1 MHCFLW
7 SFTRKGRKCDMK
19 VSTQPVRTQGVAVP
33 TAHLQRNFWLG
44 VLSGIGYNLY
54 LVFFS
59 TELILAWFLTELTDS
74 NLLISLLIPVEMGS
88 WYFLQIVFSGYVER
102 KPLTMPVYR
111 VTAGIRV
118 AALGLLAVAAFTVTD
133 PQALIVAFF
142 LLFVTNAL
150 MAGVAALPFMNIVA
164 KTIPS
169 DRRGAYFGWRRFAG
183 GLLGLGAGVLVRA
196 ILAPETGLTFSGSFG
211 WLFVLTTVV
220 TLLQVVTFSLVIEP
234 HEAVDTRRVP
244 LKEQFGRALTLP
256 IRDGNFGRYLG
267 TRVAIVAAALA
278 LPFYTVYARR
288 VLAAPEETVG
298 IYLMGMTLAGVLSNL
313 AFARLS
319 DRWGNRLVVRLAAL
333 MAMLVPA
340 TALLVAF
347 APGLGPARV
356 AVFGLVYVLQGIQ
369 VSARVIGGTNYLL
382 ELTPSIERVLYIG
395 VAHGVLGVVF
405 FMSPLGAA
413 IVDSLGFV
421 PLFVVALAAGLVAII
436 VSLTLDEPRRRL
448 LPVEAEA
455 ASV

>member
-1 MHCFLW
+1 V
-7 SFTRKGRKCDMK
+7 K
-19 VSTQPVRTQGVAVP
+19 VSNQPVRNQGTAAP
-33 TAHLQRNFWLG
+33 TDHLQRNFWLG

-74 NLLISLLIPVEMGS
+74 NLLISLLIPIEMGS

-118 AALGLLAVAAFTVTD
+118 AALGLLAAATFTITDPQILVAAF
-133 PQALIVAFF
+133 F
-142 LLFVTNAL
+142 LFFVTNAL
-150 MAGVAALPFMNIVA
+150 LAGIAALPFMNVVA
-164 KTIPS
+164 KTIPPG
-169 DRRGAYFGWRRFAG
+169 RRGAYFGWRRFAG
-183 GLLGLGAGVLVRA
+183 GLLGLGAGVLVRF
-196 ILAPETGLTFSGSFG
+196 ILAPETGLAFPANYG
-211 WLFVLTTVV
+211 WLFVLATAV
-220 TLLQVVTFSLVIEP
+220 TCLQVLTFSLVIEP
-234 HEAVDTRRVP
+234 SEAVDSRRVP
-244 LKEQFGRALTLP
+244 LKVQFWRALRLP
-256 IRDGNFGRYLG
+256 IRDANFGRYLG
-267 TRVAIVAAALA
+267 TRVAIVAASLA
-278 LPFYTVYARR
+278 LPFYAVYARR
-288 VLAAPEETVG
+288 VLQAPDETVG
-298 IYLMGMTLAGVLSNL
+298 IYLMGMTLAGVVSNL

-333 MAMLVPA
+333 TALLVPA

-347 APGLGPARV
+347 SPGLGTARV
-356 AVFGLVYVLQGIQ
+356 TVFGLVFVLQGIQ

-413 IVDSLGFV
+413 IVDTLGFV
-421 PLFVVALAAGLVAII
+421 PLFLVALTAGLVSILI
-436 VSLTLDEPRRRL
+436 SIKLEEPRQRR
-448 LPVEAEA
+448 VTIGA
-455 ASV
+455 ASL